1 MSSITRQRIGK
12 YIYLY
17 ESTSYWDKEKGP
29 RNKKISI
36 GHIDPKTG
44 EPVYKLEY
52 LARQASSSADN
63 SQCVKFDG
71 SDFQCH
77 ELMEALDSI
86 KDYGVSYFLLEIATK
101 LGLFNTMKQSLLRC
115 WKEILALACYLVACD
130 KAVMYCE
137 DWISCNDGFDANG
150 MSSQRVS
157 DLLMSITCQERHSF
171 YQSWYK
177 LIREQEYIA
186 LDITSV
192 SSYSKQITGCEWGY
206 NRDHEDLPQVN
217 ICMLF
222 GETSKLP
229 VFQTMY
235 SGSLKDVSTL
245 NATIAEFT
253 GITGGGEYRFVM
265 DKGFFSAKNVN
276 MLLHRHDCK
285 FLIPVS
291 FTSKFAVAQIDS
303 EAKDIDQ
310 INNVIHTS
318 GAPIRGVC
326 KIRAWGSGGKKLYTH
341 VYYDPE
347 KALSA
352 RNELYEKVSRLQ
364 ELALRDPSNKEAASA
379 MRKFL
384 IVRKSTKTTNGLTV
398 NIRDDV
404 VEQVPKTADWLVL
417 ISNHISD
424 PQEALDIYRIKD
436 VVEKGF
442 WKYKNSLGLDR
453 LRVHNDERV
462 QNKIFI
468 SFIAL
473 VLASHVHN
481 VMDKKQLY
489 KRWTFERLMIVLAK
503 LKVFTVSGNRI
514 LRPLT
519 KEQKDIFD
527 AFGLVQPNIS

>member
-17 ESTSYWDKEKGP
+17 ESTSYRDKEKGP

-36 GHIDPKTG
+36 GHIDPETEK
-44 EPVYKLEY
+44 PVYKPEY
-52 LARQASSSADN
+52 LARQACSSTPNPQSTGHD
-63 SQCVKFDG
+63 
-71 SDFQCH
+71 SDDFLH
-77 ELMEALDSI
+77 RELIEALDSI
-86 KDYGVSYFLLEIATK
+86 KDYGVSYFLLAIATK
-101 LGLFNTMKQSLLRC
+101 LGLLGVLKQSLVRY
-115 WKEILALACYLVACD
+115 WKEIWALVCYLVVCD

-137 DWISCNDGFDANG
+137 DWLSSNDGFDVND

-157 DLLMSITCQERHSF
+157 ELLMSITCQERKQF
-171 YQSWYK
+171 YQAWHK
-177 LIREQEYIA
+177 LISEQEYIA

-192 SSYSKQITGCEWGY
+192 SSYSKQITECEWGY
-206 NRDHEDLPQVN
+206 NRDNENLPQVN
-217 ICMLF
+217 LCMLF

-235 SGSLKDVSTL
+235 SGSLRDVSTL
-245 NATIAEFT
+245 DATIAEFT
-253 GITGGGEYRFVM
+253 ATVGSGEYRFVM

-276 MLLHRHDCK
+276 MLLQRHNCK
-285 FLIPVS
+285 FLMPVS
-291 FTSKFAVAQIDS
+291 FTSKFALSQVDS
-303 EAKDIDQ
+303 EAKDIDR
-310 INNVIHTS
+310 ISHVIHTS

-326 KIRAWGSGGKKLYTH
+326 KLRAWGSNGKKLYTH

-364 ELALRDPSNKEAASA
+364 ELALRDPGNKEAAA
-379 MRKFL
+379 AIKKFL
-384 IVRKSTKTTNGLTV
+384 IVRKSTKTKDGFTV

-404 VEQVPKTADWLVL
+404 VEQVLKTAGWLVL

-453 LRVHNDERV
+453 LRVHNDERA
-462 QNKIFI
+462 QNKIFV

-473 VLASHVHN
+473 LLTSYIHN

-489 KRWTFERLMIVLAK
+489 KRWTFERLILVLAK
-503 LKVFTVSGNRI
+503 LKTFTVNGSRI

-527 AFGLVQPNIS
+527 AFGIALPATS